1 MIPNSYTALAKFY
14 EKIIYDD
21 SYKTWLNY
29 LLSAV
34 KTNAKI
40 GACLD
45 VACGTGIFTRL
56 LKKEGYKVTGVD
68 YSVDMLNIAKQK
80 AIEERLNINYL
91 FGDIRTLK
99 SLEKVELI
107 TAINDG
113 LNYIKST
120 ELSKAFKGF
129 YNSLKKGG
137 TLIFDISSKHKL
149 KNILGNNAFGDDGDK
164 LSYLWLNSYNESENY
179 VDISLSIFEK
189 VGNTYLRHSETQVQ
203 YAHDVDFVI
212 EALKEAKFSLVS
224 VTDGFGNI
232 LKEDS
237 DRILFIAKK

>member
-1 MIPNSYTALAKFY
+1 MPNSYTALAKFY
-14 EKIIYDD
+14 EDIIYDD

-29 LLSAV
+29 LLSVV
-34 KTNAKI
+34 KTNAKN
-40 GACLD
+40 GVCLD

-68 YSVDMLNIAKQK
+68 YSVDMLSIAKQK
-80 AIEERLNINYL
+80 AIDEKLNINYL
-91 FGDIRTLK
+91 LGDIRTLK

-107 TAINDG
+107 TAVNDG
-113 LNYIKST
+113 LNYIKSS
-120 ELSKAFKGF
+120 ELIKAFKGF

-137 TLIFDISSKHKL
+137 TLIFDISSKYKL
-149 KNILGNNAFGDDGDK
+149 KNILGNNAFGDDSDN
-164 LSYLWLNSYNESENY
+164 LSYLWLNSYNENENF

-189 VGNTYLRHSETQVQ
+189 VGNTYLRHNESQIQ
-203 YAHDVDFVI
+203 YAHETEFII
-212 EALKEAKFSLVS
+212 ERLKDAKFNVIS

-232 LKEDS
+232 LKDNS